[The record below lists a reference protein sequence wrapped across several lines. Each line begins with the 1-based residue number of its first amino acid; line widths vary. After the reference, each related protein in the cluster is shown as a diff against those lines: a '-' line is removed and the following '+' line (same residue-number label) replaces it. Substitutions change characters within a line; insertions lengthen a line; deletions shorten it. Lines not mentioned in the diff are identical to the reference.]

1 MIFIT
6 RPLGVF
12 ISLLPFRKMPVKDK
26 VFVSWVG
33 LRGAVPIIFAIIA
46 LDAEVP
52 HARLIFNIVFFC
64 TLVSLLIQGTTLPR
78 MAALLKLV
86 DRRKKVKDL
95 ESFDVEFSDEIKSVA
110 TEITLNAQS
119 LSNGY
124 RLMDL
129 PLPEKTLAVM
139 VKRNNKFFIPT
150 GTTVLCEDD
159 KLLIITDN
167 HEVLMETLKNM
178 GVHE

>member
-1 MIFIT
+1 M
-6 RPLGVF
+6 L
-12 ISLLPFRKMPVKDK
+12 FR
-26 VFVSWVG
+26 S
-33 LRGAVPIIFAIIA
+33 
-46 LDAEVP
+46 
-52 HARLIFNIVFFC
+52 
-64 TLVSLLIQGTTLPR
+64 
-78 MAALLKLV
+78 
-86 DRRKKVKDL
+86 
-95 ESFDVEFSDEIKSVA
+95 FSDEIKSVA

-178 GVHE
+178 GIHE